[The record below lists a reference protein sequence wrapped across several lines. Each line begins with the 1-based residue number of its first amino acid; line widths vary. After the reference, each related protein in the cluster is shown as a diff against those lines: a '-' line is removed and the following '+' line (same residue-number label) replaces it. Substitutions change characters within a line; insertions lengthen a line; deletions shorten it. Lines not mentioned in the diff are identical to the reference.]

1 MSGRAE
7 FQAWLASAARQRR
20 RAARWG
26 ALALALAACA
36 GAFLLIATGDW
47 LMTPSGWP
55 LIVMV
60 LLPVV
65 MAAGV
70 AAVAAVRASRLDSA
84 ARVAALADA
93 ERPDLQDRVK
103 TGVDLLARPEPGTF
117 DELVLLETARQISIV
132 DLPVT
137 LDEAGAAR
145 GRRMSIAA
153 IAALGMA
160 LTAAW
165 PAIRDGATTARVLMV
180 PGALELT
187 VTPGD
192 ARIPIGR
199 SLTITAAASVLPRTP
214 GRELPVLTIATAADA
229 ASGEMTPGDGAFSY
243 VTAPVTES
251 FSYRVSLGPATSR
264 EYRVEALP
272 YPKVQ
277 AIDLSYSYPR
287 WSGLEPREE
296 RDGGDVYGPEGTR
309 VRMQVRVD
317 KPVREAALVMGDGS
331 RVPLD
336 AAPGAPDGQVFETTM
351 TLARDASYRVAVRD
365 ADGLANDES
374 TEYFIRLM
382 DDAPPDVRIV
392 RPAGDQRV
400 TPLAEVAVEARA
412 DDDHGV
418 SGLELVYAVRGQD
431 ERVVPIAGGGGR
443 SATGR
448 HLIYLEDLGV
458 SPGDFVSFYARARDI
473 ARGKQPT
480 ESRSDIFFL
489 EVKPFEE
496 EFAAA
501 QSMAQA
507 GAGAASRQLQSLA
520 AAQKEIIVATWKLER
535 RSTAGRSSADLKSV
549 AEAQRELRQR
559 TAQAAAEL
567 GAPAPSRRGRRGRGL
582 PIPVPEPQAEPE
594 PAAEDDPASLLTRAG
609 EAMERA
615 SRELDARRPRPALD
629 HENAALNEL
638 LRIEAQVRRR
648 EIMQAQNQGGG
659 GGGGGG
665 NQDLSALFDRELQR
679 QQRTNYE
686 NRSNASA
693 GGQEGEQE
701 SEALRRVREMA
712 QRQEAMRR
720 EQEALARANVT
731 PEERKRRLERLRREQ
746 EELRRQ
752 TEQLARQLQQQ
763 AGQSAQ
769 SAQAGEAG
777 QSAQS
782 GQQGESGQAGA
793 AGAASAAAEAMS
805 EAARSLG
812 SDEPGRAGEQS
823 ARAGGALRDLEREL
837 GQRSARGQSQ
847 AMNDTRLE
855 AQQLAEAQRRLADDA
870 ARASGEAGSD
880 AGRRLASEKERM
892 AERLDALGR
901 RLEGDRQAANEAR
914 RLAREQ
920 REGAE
925 TWRSAGSEGSEGSEG
940 SASSREMVA
949 SEAEMASALEGLARR
964 LGAPP
969 SGAGEADT
977 RRLAEEL
984 DETRAAR
991 ERLADLERRIQ
1002 ELRRQAEQ
1010 NPGNQGNG
1018 ELGELAREFGREA
1031 ARGGGTPE
1039 QSGSLSRSAPG
1050 TEQWKQDFSKWESM
1064 RDGVIQAIEARE
1076 AAIAQRLAERLAA
1089 ERVHGG
1095 YDARTPEAWRRLVA
1109 EYYQAI
1115 AARRIR

>member
-7 FQAWLASAARQRR
+7 FQAWLSSAARRRR

-36 GAFLLIATGDW
+36 GAFVLIATGDW

-60 LLPVV
+60 LLPVL

-70 AAVAAVRASRLDSA
+70 AAAAAIRAARLDPP
-84 ARVAALADA
+84 ARVASLADE

-103 TGVDLLARPEPGTF
+103 TAVDLLARPQPGTF
-117 DELVLLETARQISIV
+117 DELVLAETARQVSIV

-145 GRRMSIAA
+145 GRRMSVAA
-153 IAALGMA
+153 VAALGIA

-192 ARIPIGR
+192 ARVPIGR
-199 SLTITAAASVLPRTP
+199 SLTIAARASVLPRTP
-214 GRELPVLTIATAADA
+214 GRELPVLTIATSADT
-229 ASGEMTPGDGAFSY
+229 ASGEMTPGDADFTY
-243 VTAPVTES
+243 VTAPITES
-251 FSYRVSLGPATSR
+251 FTYRVSLGPATSR

-272 YPKVQ
+272 YPKVDG
-277 AIDLSYSYPR
+277 IDLSYRYPR

-309 VRMQVRVD
+309 VRLQVRVD

-331 RVPLD
+331 RVALN
-336 AAPGAPDGQVFETTM
+336 AASGARDGQVFETTM
-351 TLARDASYRVAVRD
+351 TLARDDSYRVALTD
-365 ADGLANDES
+365 ADGLANAES

-418 SGLELVYAVRGQD
+418 SGLELVYAVRGRD
-431 ERVVPIAGGGGR
+431 ERVVPLGGGSGR

-448 HLIYLEDLGV
+448 HLIYLEDLDV
-458 SPGDFVSFYARARDI
+458 NPGDFVSFYARARDI

-535 RSTAGRSSADLKSV
+535 RSTAGQSSADLKSV
-549 AEAQRELRQR
+549 ADAQRELRQR

-582 PIPVPEPQAEPE
+582 PVPVPEPEAAPE
-594 PAAEDDPASLLTRAG
+594 PAVQDDPASLLARAG

-615 SRELDARRPRPALD
+615 SRELDASRPRPALD

-686 NRSNASA
+686 NRSTASA
-693 GGQEGEQE
+693 GAREGEQE

-752 TEQLARQLQQQ
+752 TEQLARQLQQ
-763 AGQSAQ
+763 
-769 SAQAGEAG
+769 EAG
-777 QSAQS
+777 QRGQTGEEGQS
-782 GQQGESGQAGA
+782 GA
-793 AGAASAAAEAMS
+793 AGAAAEAMS

-812 SDEPGRAGEQS
+812 NDEPGRAGEQS
-823 ARAGGALRDLEREL
+823 ARASGALRDLEREL
-837 GQRSARGQSQ
+837 GQRGARGQSQ
-847 AMNDTRLE
+847 AMNDARLE
-855 AQQLAEAQRRLADDA
+855 AQQLAEAQRRLAGDA
-870 ARASGEAGSD
+870 ARAAGEQGAD
-880 AGRRLASEKERM
+880 AGRRLAGEKERL

-901 RLEGDRQAANEAR
+901 RVESDREAASEAR
-914 RLAREQ
+914 RLARQQ

-925 TWRSAGSEGSEGSEG
+925 AWRQAGEAGAAGDAGQG
-940 SASSREMVA
+940 SAASAAVR

-969 SGAGEADT
+969 AGAGEADT

-1002 ELRRQAEQ
+1002 DLRRQAEEGRAA
-1010 NPGNQGNG
+1010 PDD
-1018 ELGELAREFGREA
+1018 ARELDSLSREFAREA
-1031 ARGGGTPE
+1031 GRSGDAGGGRADSRAGGTPE

-1076 AAIAQRLAERLAA
+1076 AAIAQRLAEQLAA

-1115 AARRIR
+1115 AARRQR